1 MRLIL
6 LGPPGAGKGTQAEF
20 ITATYS
26 IPHISTGDILRQN
39 VKEGTELGK
48 QAKTYMDRGDLVPD
62 ALIFDMVEDR
72 FAQPDTVNGFL
83 LDGFPRN
90 ETQAQTLDTMLQRK
104 GQAIDAVILIQAEK
118 QLLIERAV
126 GRRVCRNCGATYH
139 LVNRPSAKGT
149 HCEKCDT
156 ELYHRP
162 DDVEETIKNR
172 IEVYESQT
180 QPLIEYYT
188 RQGKIVSVDGTKP
201 VAEVSN
207 AIRQAL

>member
-20 ITATYS
+20 ITAAYS

-104 GQAIDAVILIQAEK
+104 GQSIDAVILIQADK